1 MMGFKDILRR
11 SFLEGF
17 ATTEIT
23 TKTILVALGMT
34 TLLAL
39 YIFLCYWFM
48 TRRTFYSRDFNISLA
63 AVALITAGIILTIQS
78 SVVVSLGMVGALS
91 IVRFRTA
98 VKNPMDLVFLFWAI
112 GVGIMCGAGVSEIA
126 ILTSAVVT
134 VVILVLHF
142 IPESSAPMI
151 LVLNYTGSEELE
163 KQIQETLKKNSGYFD
178 EKSRSVTNGVTDC
191 VYELRTKNGQTL
203 TAALAGME
211 GMSSVSLMAH
221 DGEVTY

>member
-1 MMGFKDILRR
+1 MGFKDILKK

-17 ATTEIT
+17 ATSEIT

-34 TLLAL
+34 ALLAL

-48 TRRTFYSRDFNISLA
+48 TRRSFYSRDFNIALV
-63 AVALITAGIILTIQS
+63 AVSLITAGVILTIQS

-134 VVILVLHF
+134 VIILLLHF

-151 LVLNYTGSEELE
+151 LVLNYQGGEELE
-163 KQIQETLKKNSGYFD
+163 KSIRETLKKHSGYYD
-178 EKSRSVTNGVTDC
+178 EKSRSITNGVTDC
-191 VYELRTKNGQTL
+191 VYELRTKQGQQL
-203 TAALAGME
+203 TTELAGMN
-211 GMSSVSLMAH
+211 GVSSVSLMSH

>member
-1 MMGFKDILRR
+1 MSFKDILKR

-17 ATTEIT
+17 AATEIT
-23 TKTILVALGMT
+23 TKTILVALGIT

-39 YIFLCYWFM
+39 YIYLCYWFM
-48 TRRTFYSRDFNISLA
+48 TRRSFYSRDFNISLVG
-63 AVALITAGIILTIQS
+63 VAIITAGIILTIQS

-126 ILTSAVVT
+126 ILTSCVVT
-134 VVILVLHF
+134 VIILILHF
-142 IPESSAPMI
+142 IPAASAPMI
-151 LVLNYTGSEELE
+151 LVLNYTGSSETEE
-163 KQIQETLKKNSGYFD
+163 KIKAALKTNTGYYD
-178 EKSRSVTNGVTDC
+178 EKSRSITNGVTDC
-191 VYELRTKNGQTL
+191 VLELRTKDGQKL
-203 TAALAGME
+203 TSELSAME
-211 GMSSVSLMAH
+211 GMNSVSLMAH